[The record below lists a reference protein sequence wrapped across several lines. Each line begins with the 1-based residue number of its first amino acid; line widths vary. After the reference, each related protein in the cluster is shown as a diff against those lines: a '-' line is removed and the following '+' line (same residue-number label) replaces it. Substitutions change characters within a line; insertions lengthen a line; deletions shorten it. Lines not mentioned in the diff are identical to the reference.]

1 MTKNL
6 IQQLTVPPSVL
17 SRWNDIKIELIRKT
31 IHMSIAL
38 VPLLAAVAGRSFAFI
53 LLSGGCLFYAYAE
66 YLRVHGSN
74 VVLVSKLTVMAAR
87 PRDLGTYVI
96 GPLTLGLG
104 AMLSLL
110 LYPETIAA
118 IAIYALAFGDGFAS
132 LVGKS
137 IGQIKLY
144 PISDKS
150 LEGSLACFAAV
161 FFVTYRITGSAEKSL
176 LIAITATAIELLPLK
191 DFDNLFLPIGVGLIS
206 SQLILV

>member
-38 VPLLAAVAGRSFAFI
+38 VPLLAAVAGRGFAFL

-66 YLRVHGSN
+66 YLRVHGSK

-137 IGQIKLY
+137 IGQIKFH
-144 PISDKS
+144 PISDKT

-161 FFVTYRITGSAEKSL
+161 YFVTLRITGSVEKSL
-176 LIAITATAIELLPLK
+176 SIALTATAIELLPLK

-206 SQLILV
+206 SQIIFL